1 MNTSTMTSTM
11 NRPEIFNR
19 QKTARTP
26 EEHTLVSRT
35 VNFPFNEDIP
45 KHWQGE
51 VFATRMF
58 DAMQLAFPDG
68 ERMFI
73 QSVRNYADKISDPVL
88 KEQVKHFIF
97 QEGQHGK
104 AHTEFTKYLTSQGL
118 KVNPSVKQIKKI
130 LQLFQDKAP
139 KKFQLAATIAA
150 EHLTATLGEYMFD
163 EDENLLMDAHPTMR
177 AFYMWHGVE
186 EVEHK
191 AVAWDVY
198 EHAAGG
204 GYVTRAAAM
213 ALLYPLAILPL
224 TVGTMAMM
232 HVDGELN
239 AKELKKGANVMFGK
253 KGMWRKTFPQIMKYY
268 KPNFHPW
275 DTGYPK
281 RFKEW
286 KRVYAETNDPLAAA
300 EAVKYSL

>member
-19 QKTARTP
+19 QKTTRTP

-104 AHTEFTKYLTSQGL
+104 AHTEFTEYLTSQGL

-130 LQLFQDKAP
+130 
-139 KKFQLAATIAA
+139 
-150 EHLTATLGEYMFD
+150 
-163 EDENLLMDAHPTMR
+163 
-177 AFYMWHGVE
+177 
-186 EVEHK
+186 
-191 AVAWDVY
+191 
-198 EHAAGG
+198 
-204 GYVTRAAAM
+204 
-213 ALLYPLAILPL
+213 
-224 TVGTMAMM
+224 
-232 HVDGELN
+232 
-239 AKELKKGANVMFGK
+239 
-253 KGMWRKTFPQIMKYY
+253 
-268 KPNFHPW
+268 
-275 DTGYPK
+275 
-281 RFKEW
+281 
-286 KRVYAETNDPLAAA
+286 
-300 EAVKYSL
+300 